1 MRGENFVY
9 RTASLCIFLVGVM
22 LLQGIAQQR
31 PQFTQFMYN
40 NLVINPA
47 YAGAEEVLSLTLVN
61 RNQWSGVEK
70 APTTQSFSA
79 HTLLKKK
86 KVGLG
91 LTLISDRIGVHN
103 NTSVL
108 TNYAY
113 HIRVGRQS
121 TLSMGLQVGIT
132 NLKSDYAS
140 LSGNSNDPNL
150 SNSINETMLGFGT
163 GIYFRSP
170 KVHLGLSAP
179 ELVSKSVQLNDTLS
193 VSIRTMNLFGYARYH
208 FTLSKF
214 IAMEPGL
221 MIKYFPDVPISY
233 DVNLNFI
240 YKNVLT
246 TGFSYRSKESVDFI
260 LKLQLTSQLQFGY
273 AYDYPVNFAANLSS
287 ASHELM
293 LNYQFRNIH
302 KHVTSPR

>member
-1 MRGENFVY
+1 MRGANFVY
-9 RTASLCIFLVGVM
+9 RTTALCILLAGVM
-22 LLQGIAQQR
+22 RLPAMAQQR

-47 YAGAEEVLSLTLVN
+47 YAGAEEVLSLTLVS

-79 HTLLKKK
+79 HTLLRKK

-91 LTLISDRIGVHN
+91 LTLISDRIGVHS

-113 HIRVGRQS
+113 HIRVGRKS

-150 SNSINETMLGFGT
+150 ANSINETTLDFGT

-170 KVHLGLSAP
+170 KLHLGLSTP

-193 VSIRTMNLFGYARYH
+193 VSIRTMNLFGYARYR
-208 FTLSKF
+208 FILSKF
-214 IAMEPGL
+214 LEMEPGL

-240 YKNVLT
+240 YRSVLT

-273 AYDYPVNFAANLSS
+273 AYDYPINYAANLSS